1 MVKRTRKEA
10 ARLDEAARAGWLYYC
25 AGNTQDEI
33 ATKLGVSRP
42 TAQRLVS
49 AAISEGLVKVRLD
62 HPIARCMEL
71 AASLCKEYGLANC
84 DVVPTDPAA
93 PDAMFGMTQTA
104 ATYLERVLQSPD
116 PKIIAVGTG
125 RAMRG
130 MVDEVQ
136 RVDARHHK
144 IVSLV
149 GTIAHDGAASFY
161 DAVTDLADRTR
172 APHYPL
178 PIPVIVESANVR
190 AQMQQQPPMDNI
202 MHLAAKADV
211 RFVGVGDLG
220 ADAPLYI
227 DGFISRDELR
237 SLQKNGGIGEVV
249 SWSFDENGVILDH
262 DVNHRVTSAP
272 IHIPAQ
278 NTIAVAKGAKKVAAI
293 RGAMRGKL
301 ITTLITDEATAE
313 ALLRA

>member
-71 AASLCKEYGLANC
+71 AAAICKKYDLTNC

-93 PDAMFGMTQTA
+93 PDDMFGMAQTA
-104 ATYLERVLQSPD
+104 AGYLERILQSSAPQ
-116 PKIIAVGTG
+116 IIAVGTG

-136 RVDARHHK
+136 RIDGRHHK

-178 PIPVIVESANVR
+178 PIPVIVESADARTN
-190 AQMQQQPPMDNI
+190 MQQQPPMDNI
-202 MHLAAKADV
+202 MNLAAKADI

-227 DGFISRDELR
+227 DGFISKDELR
-237 SLQKNGGIGEVV
+237 SLQNKGGIGEVV
-249 SWSFDENGVILDH
+249 SWSFDENGQILDH

-272 IHIPAQ
+272 IQIPAQ

-301 ITTLITDEATAE
+301 ITSLITDEATAE
-313 ALLRA
+313 SFLH

>member
-49 AAISEGLVKVRLD
+49 AAVSEGLVKVRLD
-62 HPIARCMEL
+62 HPIAHCMEL
-71 AASLCKEYGLANC
+71 GKAISEKYGLVNC
-84 DVVPTDPAA
+84 DVVPTDPSA
-93 PDAMFGMTQTA
+93 PEAMFGMAQAA
-104 ATYLERVLQSPD
+104 ATYLERALQSPD
-116 PKIIAVGTG
+116 PQIIALGTG
-125 RAMRG
+125 RAMRA
-130 MVDEVQ
+130 MVDEVG
-136 RVDARHHK
+136 RIDGRHHK

-149 GTIAHDGAASFY
+149 GNIAHDGAASFY

-178 PIPVIVESANVR
+178 PIPVIIEDPEMR
-190 AQMQQQPPMDNI
+190 AHMQSQPPMDNI
-202 MHLAAKADV
+202 LKLAREADV
-211 RFVGVGDLG
+211 RFIGVGHLG
-220 ADAPLYI
+220 DDAPLHI
-227 DGFISRDELR
+227 DGFISKDELT
-237 SLQKNGGIGEVV
+237 SLRDSGGIGEVI
-249 SWSFDENGVILDH
+249 SWSFNEDGQILDH
-262 DVNHRVTSAP
+262 PVNHCVTSAP
-272 IHIPAQ
+272 AVQPAT

-293 RGAMRGKL
+293 RGAMRGEL

-313 ALLRA
+313 ALLR

>member
-33 ATKLGVSRP
+33 AHKLGVSRP

-49 AAISEGLVKVRLD
+49 AAVSEGLVKVRLD
-62 HPIARCMEL
+62 HPIAHCMEL
-71 AASLCKEYGLANC
+71 GKAICEQYDLVSC
-84 DVVPTDPAA
+84 DVVPTDPSA
-93 PDAMFGMTQTA
+93 PEAMFGMAQA
-104 ATYLERVLQSPD
+104 AAGYLERALQSSE
-116 PKIIAVGTG
+116 PKIIALGTG
-125 RAMRG
+125 RAMRA
-130 MVDEVQ
+130 MVDEVG
-136 RVDARHHK
+136 RVDGRHHK

-178 PIPVIVESANVR
+178 PIPVIIEDPKMR
-190 AQMQQQPPMDNI
+190 ERMQTQPPMDNI
-202 MHLAAKADV
+202 LHLAREADI
-211 RFVGVGDLG
+211 RFIGVGQLG
-220 ADAPLYI
+220 DDAPLHI
-227 DGFISRDELR
+227 DGFINKTELASLRDA
-237 SLQKNGGIGEVV
+237 GAIGEVI
-249 SWSFDENGVILDH
+249 SWSFDQGGNILDH
-262 DVNHRVTSAP
+262 PVNHCVTSAP
-272 IHIPAQ
+272 AVQPAT

-301 ITTLITDEATAE
+301 ISTLITDEATAE
-313 ALLRA
+313 ALLR

>member
-71 AASLCKEYGLANC
+71 AASLCEQFGLANC
-84 DVVPTDPAA
+84 EVVPTDPAA
-93 PDAMFGMTQTA
+93 PDAMFGMAQTA

-116 PKIIAVGTG
+116 PKIIAIGTG

-178 PIPVIVESANVR
+178 PIPVIVESAEVR
-190 AQMQQQPPMDNI
+190 AQMHQQPPMDNI

-227 DGFISRDELR
+227 DGFISRDELQ

-249 SWSFDENGVILDH
+249 SWSFDENGAILDH

-313 ALLRA
+313 ALLQS